1 MWCAGCASA
10 AENVIRNQPGV
21 KSADVSFAAEKGRI
35 DYDPDVIALEDIL
48 KKLDALGYRARL
60 LSDTS
65 EQQEAHSQEEKTLWQ
80 LLVAFGIGMQ
90 VMLIYLVQLYPR
102 YVRGE
107 FNAPGVR
114 NLQYLVWGLTTPILL
129 YGGSS
134 ILKGA
139 WRALRARTATMD
151 TLVALG
157 TLSAYFY
164 SAYVALTGQGE
175 VYFDSIVMITVFIM
189 LGRYLENVGGA
200 QARKDI
206 RSLLKL
212 QPDEAHRKQ
221 GAQWKTV
228 PIAKIG
234 VDDFLLVKPGER
246 IPADGLVT
254 DGSASINEAVLT
266 GESMPVTRG
275 KGDFVF
281 AGTLVQDAAIQM
293 QVTRDVSKS
302 RLAQIAQLVD
312 DTLSQK
318 APIQRLADKA
328 AAIFA
333 FAIIAIAVVTLSV
346 RLILGQPLDHSLL
359 TAVSVL
365 VVACPCALGLATP
378 LSLVVTLGRA
388 TREGLIVRNQ
398 SAFETSSGITEV
410 VFDKTGTLTLGEL
423 AVDKLE
429 IGANAGESSQAI
441 LKMAASIEQFSEHAI
456 AAAVIAAYEG
466 ERFKPQDFKIKK
478 GFGAQGRI
486 KGRTVKIGSQR
497 YFENPPA
504 DELLARSKKSA
515 AKSQTIIWVGWD
527 ETPQAFITLSDQPNP
542 SAREA
547 VAQLKAMGM
556 RVSMLS
562 GDTPATCQVIAR
574 SLKIDDYRGF
584 CTPDE
589 KAAIVK
595 EKQDQGGK
603 IAFVG
608 DGVNDAPALAQA
620 DLSFTASG
628 GTDIAGET
636 SDVILTQ
643 ADLQRIPWFIRLS
656 EKTRRVIIE
665 NLVWAFAYNMISVP
679 LAALGLITPVIA
691 AVSMAC
697 SSLLVVGNSIRLRK
711 LAIEPKK

>member
-10 AENVIRNQPGV
+10 AENVIRNQEGV

-35 DYDPDVIALEDIL
+35 EYDPDVIALEDIL

-60 LSDTS
+60 LSDGA
-65 EQQEAHSQEEKTLWQ
+65 EQQEAHSQEERTLWQ

-102 YVRGE
+102 YMRGE

-114 NLQYLVWGLTTPILL
+114 NLQFLVWGLATPILL

-139 WRALRARTATMD
+139 WRAMRARTATMD

-164 SAYVALTGQGE
+164 SAYVALTGKGE

-212 QPDEAHRKQ
+212 QPDEAHRKK
-221 GAQWKTV
+221 GDEWETV
-228 PIAKIG
+228 PIAKVAI
-234 VDDFLLVKPGER
+234 DDFLLVKPGER

-254 DGSASINEAVLT
+254 AGSASINEAVLT
-266 GESMPVTRG
+266 GESLPVMRQ

-281 AGTLVQDAAIQM
+281 AGTLVQDAPIQL
-293 QVTRDVSKS
+293 QVTRGVSKS

-333 FAIIAIAVVTLSV
+333 FVIIAVALISLGI
-346 RLILGQPLDHSLL
+346 RLLLGQPLDHSLL

-378 LSLVVTLGRA
+378 LSMVVTLGRA
-388 TREGLIVRNQ
+388 TNAGLIVRNQ

-423 AVDKLE
+423 SIGSVE
-429 IGANAGESSQAI
+429 ISADAGESKEAI
-441 LKMAASIEQFSEHAI
+441 LKMAASIEQFSEHSI
-456 AAAVIAAYEG
+456 AAAVTAAYDG
-466 ERFKPQDFKIKK
+466 ALFKPQGFKIKK
-478 GFGAQGRI
+478 GFGAQGKI
-486 KGRTVKIGSQR
+486 KGRVVKIGSQR
-497 YFENPPA
+497 YFENSPA
-504 DELLARSKKSA
+504 EALLARSKKSA
-515 AKSQTIIWVGWD
+515 AKSQTIIWIGWD
-527 ETPQAFITLSDQPNP
+527 ETPYAFITLSDQPNP
-542 SAREA
+542 SALDA
-547 VAQLKAMGM
+547 VAQLKDRGIK
-556 RVSMLS
+556 VSMLS
-562 GDTPATCQVIAR
+562 GDTPATCKVIAR
-574 SLKIDDYRGF
+574 RLKIDDFRGF

-595 EKQDQGGK
+595 EKQTQGGK

-608 DGVNDAPALAQA
+608 DGVNDAPALALA

-643 ADLQRIPWFIRLS
+643 ADLKRIPWFIRLS

-665 NLVWAFAYNMISVP
+665 NLIWAFAYNMISVP
-679 LAALGLITPVIA
+679 LAALGMITPVIA
-691 AVSMAC
+691 AAAMAC
-697 SSLLVVGNSIRLRK
+697 SSLLVVGNSIRLRRM
-711 LAIEPKK
+711 AIEPKK

>member
-1 MWCAGCASA
+1 
-10 AENVIRNQPGV
+10 
-21 KSADVSFAAEKGRI
+21 
-35 DYDPDVIALEDIL
+35 
-48 KKLDALGYRARL
+48 
-60 LSDTS
+60 
-65 EQQEAHSQEEKTLWQ
+65 
-80 LLVAFGIGMQ
+80 VAFGIGMQ

-114 NLQYLVWGLTTPILL
+114 NLQFLVWGLATPILL

-139 WRALRARTATMD
+139 WRAMRARTATMD

-164 SAYVALTGQGE
+164 SAYVALTGKGE

-212 QPDEAHRKQ
+212 QPDEAHRKK
-221 GAQWKTV
+221 GKDWETV
-228 PIAKIG
+228 PIAKVAI
-234 VDDFLLVKPGER
+234 DDFLLVKPGER

-254 DGSASINEAVLT
+254 AGSASINEAVLT
-266 GESMPVTRG
+266 GESLPVTRQ

-281 AGTLVQDAAIQM
+281 AGTLVQDAPIQL
-293 QVTRDVSKS
+293 QVTRGVSKS

-318 APIQRLADKA
+318 APIQRLADKT

-333 FAIIAIAVVTLSV
+333 FVIIAVAVLALAV
-346 RLILGQPLDHSLL
+346 RLLLGQPLNHSLL

-388 TREGLIVRNQ
+388 TNAGLIVRNQ

-410 VFDKTGTLTLGEL
+410 VFDKTGTLTLGQL
-423 AVDKLE
+423 SIGSVE
-429 IGANAGESSQAI
+429 IGSDAGESKEAI
-441 LKMAASIEQFSEHAI
+441 LKMAASIEQFSEHSI
-456 AAAVIAAYEG
+456 AAAVTAAYDG
-466 ERFKPQDFKIKK
+466 ALFKPQGFKIKK
-478 GFGAQGRI
+478 GFGAQGKI

-497 YFENPPA
+497 YFENDPA
-504 DELLARSKKSA
+504 EALLARSKKSA
-515 AKSQTIIWVGWD
+515 AKSQTIIWIGWD
-527 ETPQAFITLSDQPNP
+527 ETPYAFITLSDQPNP
-542 SAREA
+542 SALEA
-547 VAQLKAMGM
+547 VAQLKDRGIK
-556 RVSMLS
+556 VSMLS
-562 GDTPATCQVIAR
+562 GDTPATCKVIAR
-574 SLKIDDYRGF
+574 SLKIDDFSGF

-595 EKQDQGGK
+595 KKQAQGGK

-643 ADLQRIPWFIRLS
+643 ADLKRIPWFIRLS

-679 LAALGLITPVIA
+679 LAAFGKITPVIA
-691 AVSMAC
+691 AAAMAC
-697 SSLLVVGNSIRLRK
+697 SSLLVVGNSIRLRRM
-711 LAIEPKK
+711 AIEPKK